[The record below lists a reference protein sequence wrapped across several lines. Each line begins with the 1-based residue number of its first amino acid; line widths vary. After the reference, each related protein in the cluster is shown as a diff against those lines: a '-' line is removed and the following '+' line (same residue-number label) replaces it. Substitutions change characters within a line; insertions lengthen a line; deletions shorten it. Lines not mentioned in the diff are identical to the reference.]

1 MYRSFIASQN
11 KERRIEH
18 NIAQDQSLGRKRKD
32 CVNYREWKCFK
43 GAYEHSLGTEAL
55 LPVKTKKKGLNIT

>member
-1 MYRSFIASQN
+1 M
-11 KERRIEH
+11 IEQ
-18 NIAQDQSLGRKRKD
+18 IREQDQSLGRKGKD